1 MNDLLKFWKYIKG
14 IWDADE
20 MTDAS
25 EDYEFDL
32 AQMTQGNLAKLSEDE
47 IMSLFGNVINF
58 VMDGLEIDNYG
69 EIYDMLLSSGINE
82 SRAKEIMDA

>member
-1 MNDLLKFWKYIKG
+1 
-14 IWDADE
+14 

-58 VMDGLEIDNYG
+58 VMDGLGIDNYG